1 MEWMKQASVSAQK
14 SDAVF
19 WFVFWLS
26 VAFLVFIT
34 ALMIYFV
41 VRYNR
46 KRNPVASQIEDH
58 AVLEAV
64 WTIVPLV
71 MFLVIFYYG
80 WTNYTYMR
88 QAPRDSMVVK
98 VAARQWSWSF
108 QYPNGK
114 QTTEL
119 YVPLGKPMKLDI
131 RSQDVVHGF
140 YVAPFRLKIDALPN
154 RDTYT
159 WFEATKLGAYDIQ
172 CTVICGVKHSEMLS
186 RVLVVPEEEFR
197 AWYFGD
203 ERAPLPGK
211 NLAARSESAHP
222 PIPGEPEGLS
232 VMRTKGCLACHS
244 TDGRTMVGPT
254 FKGIFGRSSEV
265 VVADL
270 GGAQEVR
277 TMTADEAYLRR
288 SIQHPR
294 DQVVRGYP
302 PAMPTAALQPREV
315 DEVVSYLKS
324 LK

>member
-1 MEWMKQASVSAQK
+1 
-14 SDAVF
+14 
-19 WFVFWLS
+19 
-26 VAFLVFIT
+26 
-34 ALMIYFV
+34 
-41 VRYNR
+41 
-46 KRNPVASQIEDH
+46 
-58 AVLEAV
+58 
-64 WTIVPLV
+64 
-71 MFLVIFYYG
+71 
-80 WTNYTYMR
+80 
-88 QAPRDSMVVK
+88 
-98 VAARQWSWSF
+98 
-108 QYPNGK
+108 
-114 QTTEL
+114 
-119 YVPLGKPMKLDI
+119 
-131 RSQDVVHGF
+131 
-140 YVAPFRLKIDALPN
+140 
-154 RDTYT
+154 
-159 WFEATKLGAYDIQ
+159 
-172 CTVICGVKHSEMLS
+172 
-186 RVLVVPEEEFR
+186 VVPEEEFR

>member
-1 MEWMKQASVSAQK
+1 MEWMTQASTSAQK

-19 WFVFWLS
+19 WFVFALS

-41 VRYNR
+41 VRYSKR
-46 KRNPVASQIEDH
+46 RNPVATPIEDH
-58 AVLEAV
+58 ALLEGI
-64 WTIVPLV
+64 WTGVPLV

-80 WTNYTYMR
+80 WTNYNYVR

-114 QTTEL
+114 QATEL

-140 YVAPFRLKIDALPN
+140 YIAAFRLKIDALPN

-172 CTVICGVKHSEMLS
+172 CTVICGVKHSAMLS
-186 RVLVVPEEEFR
+186 RVVVVPEDEFR

-203 ERAPLPGK
+203 ENAPLPGTRTAS
-211 NLAARSESAHP
+211 LGESAHP
-222 PIPGEPEGLS
+222 PIPGEPAGLT
-232 VMRTKGCLACHS
+232 VMRQKGCLTCHS

-254 FKGIFGRSSEV
+254 FKGIFGRTSEV
-265 VVADL
+265 VL
-270 GGAQEVR
+270 AQAGEIVPQ
-277 TMTADEAYLRR
+277 TADEAYLRR
-288 SIQHPR
+288 SIEHPQ
-294 DQVVRGYP
+294 DQLVRGYP
-302 PAMPTAALQPREV
+302 PAMPAQRLQANEV
-315 DEVVSYLKS
+315 DEVVAYLKT

>member
-19 WFVFWLS
+19 FFVFALS
-26 VAFLVFIT
+26 VVFLVFIT

-41 VRYNR
+41 VRYSR
-46 KRNPVASQIEDH
+46 KRHPVAEQIEGH
-58 AVLEAV
+58 TGLEVV
-64 WTIVPLV
+64 WTVVPLV
-71 MFLVIFYYG
+71 LFLVIFYYG
-80 WTNYTYMR
+80 WTNYEYMR

-98 VAARQWSWSF
+98 VNARQWSWSF

-119 YVPLGKPMKLDI
+119 YAPLGKPMRLEV

-140 YVAPFRLKIDALPN
+140 FIPAMRLKIDALPN
-154 RDTYT
+154 RGTMT
-159 WFEATKLGAYDIQ
+159 WFEATRVGAYDIS

-186 RVLVVPEEEFR
+186 KIYIVPEDEFK

-203 ERAPLPGK
+203 ERAPLPGR
-211 NLAARSESAHP
+211 NLVARSESAHP

-232 VMRTKGCLACHS
+232 VLRSKGCLACHS

-254 FKGIFGRSSEV
+254 FKGIFGRQEEV
-265 VVADL
+265 LVAGMPNRL
-270 GGAQEVR
+270 TV
-277 TMTADEAYLRR
+277 DEAYLRR
-288 SIQHPR
+288 SIEHPQ

-302 PAMPTAALQPREV
+302 PAMPAARLDGREIG
-315 DEVVSYLKS
+315 DVVGYLKT